1 MRVQVEFLGLPM
13 VSDIIGT
20 KKVKLDFSGETVKDL
35 MEELV
40 RRYGKKV
47 RDTFYDTDG
56 HFDPM
61 IQIALNGK
69 SFIDANRHDTVLN
82 EGDNLAFI
90 LLLAGG

>member
-1 MRVQVEFLGLPM
+1 MKIQVEFLGLPM

-20 KKVKLDFSGETVKDL
+20 KKLVLDVSGEKVKDV
-35 MEELV
+35 MDELI

-56 HFDPM
+56 RFDPM

-69 SFIDANRHDTVLN
+69 SFIDADRHDTVLN
-82 EGDNLAFI
+82 EGDNLVFI